1 MQRGLSLNDRYALAF
16 AQGYNRQQDLGST
29 FRSGGLSSLENPS
42 VDLWR
47 ALAGYAPGERKPV
60 NDETAMTL
68 AAVYACN
75 RVLATAF
82 ASLPVG
88 LFRTETID
96 GKKQTT
102 PADNRPEHALVAE
115 TPSLL
120 YTSYIFRHTMA
131 LHLGLRGNA
140 YARIYRN
147 GRGGAIEL
155 QIRMPDDVRLFFD
168 NSGRLWYEVRPN
180 AALGYPGERE
190 ILRPDEILHIKI
202 MSTDGIVGRSPIQ
215 AHRDTIGIGLS
226 NRDYVLNIHAQG
238 GRVRGALKH
247 PGKLGI
253 DGVTSLRTN
262 FKSAINSGEFPV
274 LENGV
279 EFQAISLTPADAE
292 FIRTHNLTA
301 LDICAIYGVPPHKIA
316 ILDRATFSNI
326 EHQGIEYVQETLLPT
341 VKNWEPELKRK
352 LLPVDIQRNHHYR
365 FNLDGRMRGDLL
377 SRYRAYA
384 IARQWGWKNADE
396 IRDLENEN
404 PLPDSQGELYL
415 TPLNMIPADQVENQF
430 EGDPNTDNTTDPNN
444 EQGNDTGTK
453 EKQPAAA

>member
-1 MQRGLSLNDRYALAF
+1 MQRGLSINDRYALAF
-16 AQGYNRQQDLGST
+16 AQGYNRHQDLAPQ
-29 FRSGGLSSLENPS
+29 FRSGTSSLENPS

-60 NDETAMTL
+60 NEETAMTL

-96 GKKQTT
+96 GKKQTI
-102 PADNRPEHALVAE
+102 PADNRPEHTLVAE
-115 TPSLL
+115 SPSDL

-131 LHLGLRGNA
+131 IHLGLRGNA

-147 GRGGAIEL
+147 GRGGAVEL
-155 QIRMPDDVRLFFD
+155 QIRMPDNVRPFFD
-168 NSGRLWYEVRPN
+168 TKGRLWYEITPN

-190 ILRPDEILHIKI
+190 IITPDEILHIKI

-226 NRDYVLNIHAQG
+226 NRDYVLNIHANG
-238 GRVRGALKH
+238 GRVRGTLKH
-247 PGKLGI
+247 PGKLTAEE
-253 DGVTSLRTN
+253 VTGLRDN
-262 FKSAINSGEFPV
+262 FVTAVNTGKFPV
-274 LENGV
+274 LQSGV

-292 FIRTHNLTA
+292 FIRTHNITA
-301 LDICAIYGVPPHKIA
+301 LDVCAIYGVPPHKIA

-352 LLPVDIQRNHHYR
+352 LLPFELQRNHHFR

-384 IARQWGWKNADE
+384 IARQWGFKNADE

-404 PLPDSQGELYL
+404 PLPDGQGELYL
-415 TPLNMIPADQVENQF
+415 SPLNMVPADQIDNLYQ
-430 EGDPNTDNTTDPNN
+430 DTNANNTTDPNN
-444 EQGNDTGTK
+444 GSTQGSTGS
-453 EKQPAAA
+453 Q

>member
-1 MQRGLSLNDRYALAF
+1 MAQGQTLSINDRYALAL
-16 AQGYNRQQDLGST
+16 ASGYNRHQDLAPL
-29 FRSGGLSSLENPS
+29 FRSSLSSLENPS

-88 LFRTETID
+88 LFRSREVAGKRQTE
-96 GKKQTT
+96 
-102 PADNRPEHALVAE
+102 PADNRPEHHLIADN
-115 TPSLL
+115 PSEL
-120 YTSYIFRHTMA
+120 YTSYVFRHTMA

-140 YARIYRN
+140 YARIFRD
-147 GRGGAIEL
+147 GRGGARRLHIL
-155 QIRMPDDVRLFFD
+155 HPDQVRTFFYK
-168 NSGRLWYEVRPN
+168 NNLYYEISPN
-180 AALGYPGERE
+180 PYMGYEFERE
-190 ILRPDEILHIKI
+190 VVQPDQILHIKI
-202 MSTDGIVGRSPIQ
+202 MSVDGVTGRSPIQ
-215 AHRDTIGIGLS
+215 AQRDTIGIGLS
-226 NRDYVLNIHAQG
+226 NRDYVLQIHQQG

-247 PGKLGI
+247 PGKLGVEAVN
-253 DGVTSLRTN
+253 DLREN
-262 FKSAINSGEFPV
+262 FVSAVNSGKFPM

-326 EHQGIEYVQETLLPT
+326 EHQAIEYVQETLLPT
-341 VKNWEPELKRK
+341 VKNWEPELRRK
-352 LLPVDIQRNHHYR
+352 LLPIDLQKDHFYR

-384 IARQWGWKNADE
+384 IARQWGWKNADD
-396 IRDLENEN
+396 IRELENEN
-404 PLPDSQGELYL
+404 PLPDNQGELYL
-415 TPLNMIPADQVENQF
+415 TPLNMVPADLVEDQF
-430 EGDPNTDNTTDPNN
+430 AADGTGNNSNDDND
-444 EQGNDTGTK
+444 DGTK
-453 EKQPAAA
+453 QQQPAPA

>member
-1 MQRGLSLNDRYALAF
+1 MSRGQTLSINDRYALAL
-16 AQGYNRQQDLGST
+16 ASGYNRAQDLAPL

-88 LFRTETID
+88 LFKTRTVN
-96 GKKQTT
+96 GKKETT
-102 PADNRPEHALVAE
+102 PADNRPEHYLIADN
-115 TPSLL
+115 PSEL
-120 YTSYIFRHTMA
+120 YTSYVFRHTMA
-131 LHLGLRGNA
+131 MHLGLRGNA
-140 YARIYRN
+140 YARIFRD
-147 GRGGAIEL
+147 GRGGARRLHIL
-155 QIRMPDDVRLFFD
+155 HPDCVRAFFYK
-168 NSGRLWYEVRPN
+168 NNLYYEINPN
-180 AALGYPGERE
+180 PVMGYDFQRE
-190 ILRPDEILHIKI
+190 VVKPDEILHIKI
-202 MSTDGIVGRSPIQ
+202 MSVDGIVGRSPIQ
-215 AHRDTIGIGLS
+215 AQRDTIGIGLS
-226 NRDYVLNIHAQG
+226 NRDYVLNIHANG

-247 PGKLGI
+247 PGKLGPETV
-253 DGVTSLRTN
+253 DSLRKN
-262 FKSAINSGEFPV
+262 FKGAVNSGEFPV

-292 FIRTHNLTA
+292 FVKTHNLTA

-326 EHQGIEYVQETLLPT
+326 EHQAIEYVQETLLPT
-341 VKNWEPELKRK
+341 VKNWEPELRRK
-352 LLPVDIQRNHHYR
+352 LLPVDIQKDHFYR

-384 IARQWGWKNADE
+384 IARQWGWKNADD
-396 IRDLENEN
+396 IRELENEN
-404 PLPDSQGELYL
+404 PLPDGQGELYL
-415 TPLNMIPADQVENQF
+415 TPLNMVPADLVEDQF
-430 EGDPNTDNTTDPNN
+430 AADNDPDEQQTPQGNGTIEGDTEGAANT
-444 EQGNDTGTK
+444 
-453 EKQPAAA
+453 